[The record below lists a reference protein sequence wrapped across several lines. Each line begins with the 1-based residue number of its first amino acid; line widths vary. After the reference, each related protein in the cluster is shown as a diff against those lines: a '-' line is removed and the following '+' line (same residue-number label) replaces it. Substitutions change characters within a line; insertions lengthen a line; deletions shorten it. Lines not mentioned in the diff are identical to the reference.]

1 MAAHPDTVTRTI
13 GGKTYTISLQ
23 DVQAAAARLRP
34 LHEADLAQ
42 RELYVLVGTGLH
54 YAADL
59 IAEVT
64 SAPPIDGRE
73 AYDLLGKLGAKLL
86 RWDWGNLKDTRH
98 EPKPTS

>member
-64 SAPPIDGRE
+64 SAPPSTAARHTTCSASSAPNCSAGT
-73 AYDLLGKLGAKLL
+73 GAI
-86 RWDWGNLKDTRH
+86 
-98 EPKPTS
+98 